1 MAKKKQARFSLVLEC
16 IECRKDFNKLKF
28 GVSRYITSKNRANTQ
43 LKLELKKYCKYCNSR
58 TLHREVK

>member
-16 IECRKDFNKLKF
+16 IECRKDLNKLKI

-43 LKLELKKYCKYCNSR
+43 SKLELNKYCRYCDSR
-58 TLHREVK
+58 TLHKEIK